1 MKTVNGKTYS
11 GRLKK
16 DLRVK
21 KTINAIYQVFEE
33 MINEMEYERM
43 TVKKLSEHARISK
56 KTFYNYYSSW
66 MIYLWKFRKI
76 YLIDI

>member
-1 MKTVNGKTYS
+1 MEKHIVADK
-11 GRLKK
+11 
-16 DLRVK
+16 VK

-43 TVKKLSEHARISK
+43 TVKKLSEHAQISK